1 MKNSY
6 LGVTL
11 DFSSTAAVWACVQ
24 LILLAAMAEP
34 WQSQINALQQKLSD
48 ASTHAEALG
57 VIDSAAMDGA
67 PGWYSCIDPKST
79 WTPESVAAMAESAR
93 SNGAVYGAAARV
105 SMELSVCCTRSAPRL
120 HRLF

>member
-1 MKNSY
+1 M
-6 LGVTL
+6 
-11 DFSSTAAVWACVQ
+11 Q

-57 VIDSAAMDGA
+57 IIDSAAIDGD
-67 PGWYSCIDPKST
+67 PGWYACIDSKST
-79 WTPESVAAMAESAR
+79 CPPQSVAAMAESAR

-105 SMELSVCCTRSAPRL
+105 STELSVHVCSTRSSPRL